1 MVVTHVFKE
10 TSKQAQYIK
19 HDAIMYSHI
28 DIYDAYATPS
38 RNKVNAFNALKN
50 EYMFND
56 TTVLGIPCKTVR
68 MPNNVIKYLVYKGDI
83 SVVAH
88 SSHFFTTIAT
98 FDDVETGDIWAI
110 KETHCNTYA
119 VKMWGLLW

>member
-10 TSKQAQYIK
+10 SSKQAATIK
-19 HDAIMYSHI
+19 RDAIMHNHA
-28 DIYDAYATPS
+28 DIYDVYITPS

-50 EYMFND
+50 EYMYND

-68 MPNNVIKYLVYKGDI
+68 FPNNVIHYLKYRGDI

-88 SSHFFTTIAT
+88 SSHFFTTVAT
-98 FDDVETGDIWAI
+98 FDDIENNCIYVI

-119 VKMWGLLW
+119 VKLN